1 MAMLSDRNFSETAFW
16 EKLKRYANSAGL
28 QVTESALKL
37 YYALLDS
44 DTPRW
49 AKAVIGAALV
59 YFVVPVDLI
68 PDFIPGGYADD
79 LGAMISAAAAVLKSI
94 KPEHAQK
101 ARLKAGEWF
110 APETYKK

>member
-1 MAMLSDRNFSETAFW
+1 MLSNKSFSEPAFR
-16 EKLKRYANSAGL
+16 EKLAKYARAAGL

-37 YYALLDS
+37 YYALLDG
-44 DTPRW
+44 DTPTW
-49 AKAVIGAALV
+49 AKAVIGGALV

-79 LGAMISAAAAVLKSI
+79 LGALISALAAVMKNI
-94 KPEHAQK
+94 KPEHAER

-110 APETYKK
+110 EPEEK

>member
-1 MAMLSDRNFSETAFW
+1 MLSNKSFSETAFR
-16 EKLKRYANSAGL
+16 EKLVKYARTAGL
-28 QVTESALKL
+28 QVCESALKL

-44 DTPRW
+44 DTPAW
-49 AKAVIGAALV
+49 ARAVISGALV

-79 LGAMISAAAAVLKSI
+79 LGALMAAMTAVLKNI
-94 KPEHAQK
+94 KPEHTEK

-110 APETYKK
+110 SDDINARDL

>member
-1 MAMLSDRNFSETAFW
+1 MLGHKSFSETAFW
-16 EKLKRYANSAGL
+16 EKLAKYARTAGL

-44 DTPRW
+44 DTPAW
-49 AKAVIGAALV
+49 ARAVIAGTLV

-79 LGAMISAAAAVLKSI
+79 LGALISATAAVLKSI
-94 KPEHAQK
+94 KPKHAES
-101 ARLKAGEWF
+101 ARIKTQEWF
-110 APETYKK
+110 GPAEK

>member
-1 MAMLSDRNFSETAFW
+1 MAMMSGRNFSETAFR
-16 EKLKRYANSAGL
+16 EKLKKYARVAGL

-49 AKAVIGAALV
+49 AKAVIGGALV
-59 YFVVPVDLI
+59 YFIVPVDLI

-79 LGAMISAAAAVLKSI
+79 LGALISAAAAVIKNI
-94 KPEHAQK
+94 KPEHSEK

-110 APETYKK
+110 GSEEQ

>member
-1 MAMLSDRNFSETAFW
+1 MLSNKSFSESAFW
-16 EKLKRYANSAGL
+16 EKLAKYARTAGL

-37 YYALLDS
+37 YYALLDG
-44 DTPRW
+44 DTPAW
-49 AKAVIGAALV
+49 AKAVIGATLV

-79 LGAMISAAAAVLKSI
+79 LGALMSAAAAVLKNI
-94 KPEHAQK
+94 KPEHAEK

-110 APETYKK
+110 ADDTHKH

>member
-1 MAMLSDRNFSETAFW
+1 MLTDRSFSEAAFW
-16 EKLKRYANSAGL
+16 DKLKRYARTAGQQATEAAL
-28 QVTESALKL
+28 QL
-37 YYALLDS
+37 YYALIDG

-49 AKAVIGAALV
+49 ARVVIGGALV

-79 LGAMISAAAAVLKSI
+79 LGALVSAMAAVIKSI
-94 KPEHAQK
+94 KPEHSAK

-110 APETYKK
+110 GRVEG

>member
-16 EKLKRYANSAGL
+16 EKLKKYARTAGL

-37 YYALLDS
+37 YYAMLDS

-49 AKAVIGAALV
+49 AKVVIGGALV
-59 YFVVPVDLI
+59 YFVVPVDLV

-79 LGAMISAAAAVLKSI
+79 LGALISAAAAVLKSI
-94 KPEHAQK
+94 KPEHSAK
-101 ARLKAGEWF
+101 ARLKAQEWF
-110 APETYKK
+110 KGD

>member
-1 MAMLSDRNFSETAFW
+1 VAILSKKSFSETAFW
-16 EKLKRYANSAGL
+16 VKLAKYARAAGL

-37 YYALLDS
+37 YYAMLDS
-44 DTPRW
+44 DTPAW
-49 AKAVIGAALV
+49 AKAVIGGALV

-79 LGAMISAAAAVLKSI
+79 LGALISAMAAVLKNI
-94 KPEHAQK
+94 KPEHTEK

-110 APETYKK
+110 ADDTQ